1 MLVADLIHLSA
12 SPQGVGVVSSDD
24 DIWPGIRMALSAGA
38 SIFHIHSKKGQGTPE
53 FYQGRLPSTYREFH
67 LES

>member
-1 MLVADLIHLSA
+1 
-12 SPQGVGVVSSDD
+12 
-24 DIWPGIRMALSAGA
+24 MALSAGA